1 MCVVPTHCIETTDVP
16 SLLNLQLLWSRTL
29 TYTILNPLPSFW
41 RPSCMCALKKLV
53 CFFVTNVS
61 ACFAFQSEFEWKN
74 SARAGRRREDTS
86 TALPSSR
93 SRVVSL
99 FKISMHQ
106 TAQFK
111 VLIFFNFKFW
121 KFARC
126 PCVILSSI
134 FFLRCAMIV
143 KRMTN
148 TSKPTICWL
157 KLSAFSCFCISY
169 NICCA
174 SCATVIVHK
183 FFQICYLFYCSWTLS
198 TGSARRVPRK
208 RSTRAEFLHL
218 ERTGRH
224 KGYSIEHLKYSTT
237 KQELWVLTKGVPSPK
252 KALSTSALP
261 CIAY

>member
-1 MCVVPTHCIETTDVP
+1 
-16 SLLNLQLLWSRTL
+16 
-29 TYTILNPLPSFW
+29 
-41 RPSCMCALKKLV
+41 MCALKKLV

-93 SRVVSL
+93 SRAVSP

-174 SCATVIVHK
+174 LCATVIVHK

-198 TGSARRVPRK
+198 TGSTRRVPRK

-237 KQELWVLTKGVPSPK
+237 NRNCGFWQKGCLHQKRPFPQVHFP
-252 KALSTSALP
+252 ALHISSSSASGGP
-261 CIAY
+261 CAGACLLHQHRA